1 MTPLAGTPLAG
12 TPLAGK
18 RCANHPGREAAVR
31 CPGCQGFFCRE
42 CVTEHENRMMCASC
56 VAKKNIARAAGKS
69 GGFVWT
75 VLSAGGLLIAWL
87 VFYYAGVGLASL
99 PSSFF
104 GGTP

>member
-1 MTPLAGTPLAG
+1 MSTLAGPPLAGTS
-12 TPLAGK
+12 LAGK

-31 CPGCQGFFCRE
+31 CPGCSGFFCRE
-42 CVTEHENRMMCASC
+42 CVTEHENRMMCAPC
-56 VAKKNIARAAGKS
+56 VAKKNIAHAAAKS

-75 VLSAGGLLIAWL
+75 VLSAGGFLIAWL

-104 GGTP
+104 GGER